1 MQEMSKTR
9 LRDIRLSKN
18 TVLNDILKSAVIIML
33 ATLLSSAL
41 YDIGLRVE
49 NILMIYAVSVL
60 IIINETQKLFWG
72 ALSAVLCMLLF
83 NFFFTEP
90 RYTLMMNDPNYYASL
105 AIFLIV
111 AFLVSTL
118 TTKLKKQVEISQK
131 NEEMTFSL
139 YKMASGY
146 LNLSKTEELI
156 KYSQK
161 CILGLISRKC
171 RIYLADE
178 IRTSAEEEVR
188 WCYSNSIACGFREVQ
203 FRRSEKRWLPIKS
216 SHKIIGVLEL
226 EMGGAEF
233 SKEEVLCLETVMSQA
248 ALALDHSLMRR
259 AEEEN
264 RLEMEKEKFKN
275 SLLRSISHDIR
286 TPLTSIAGNASFLL
300 ESIDTIDTE
309 STKGLLGDIERDA
322 SWLSDMVT
330 NLLNLTKI
338 QDGKAPV
345 KKKNEIVD
353 EIIAAAVEHVS
364 KRLGLHT
371 LIVDKP
377 PDIIIVPMDGQ
388 LIIQVLV
395 NLLDNAVNH
404 TRPDSSIKLCVRADK
419 KEAIFEVIDNGAGIP
434 QNIHEKI
441 FDNFVTGSGNNSDM
455 TRGTG
460 LGLAIAKSIV
470 EAHGGIIAVRNA
482 PSGGAVF
489 TFTIPLGD
497 SKK

>member
-1 MQEMSKTR
+1 MQEMSTTR

-118 TTKLKKQVEISQK
+118 TTKLKKQVEISLK

-161 CILGLISRKC
+161 CIFGLISRKC

-264 RLEMEKEKFKN
+264 RLEMEKEN
-275 SLLRSISHDIR
+275 SK
-286 TPLTSIAGNASFLL
+286 TVCL
-300 ESIDTIDTE
+300 EAFHTI
-309 STKGLLGDIERDA
+309 
-322 SWLSDMVT
+322 
-330 NLLNLTKI
+330 
-338 QDGKAPV
+338 
-345 KKKNEIVD
+345 
-353 EIIAAAVEHVS
+353 
-364 KRLGLHT
+364 
-371 LIVDKP
+371 
-377 PDIIIVPMDGQ
+377 
-388 LIIQVLV
+388 
-395 NLLDNAVNH
+395 
-404 TRPDSSIKLCVRADK
+404 
-419 KEAIFEVIDNGAGIP
+419 
-434 QNIHEKI
+434 
-441 FDNFVTGSGNNSDM
+441 
-455 TRGTG
+455 
-460 LGLAIAKSIV
+460 
-470 EAHGGIIAVRNA
+470 
-482 PSGGAVF
+482 
-489 TFTIPLGD
+489 
-497 SKK
+497 